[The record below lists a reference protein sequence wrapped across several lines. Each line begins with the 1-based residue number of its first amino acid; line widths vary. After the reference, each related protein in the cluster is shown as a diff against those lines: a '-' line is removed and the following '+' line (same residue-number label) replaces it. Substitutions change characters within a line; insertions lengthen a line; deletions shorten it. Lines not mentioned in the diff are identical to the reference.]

1 MAEDASG
8 RAAGSTPA
16 MTSGTFLLSTPT
28 LRVSGT
34 GDLIFAISQTGG
46 NAGWVMQAAAFKPA
60 TAAVASPAPTGSAAA
75 TPAPAI
81 TFIGRTQANVNSANT
96 KVALT
101 TPAGIQNGNLM
112 LAVVDSWNSTPPAP
126 SGWTQLPGTAIN
138 SSADYAAAFT
148 RIWHSGDPTSYT
160 FTGVNYPKA
169 IMRVYSG
176 ATGIDASKPAPA
188 SIVNTKG
195 PSFTLPALPA
205 TTVPSD
211 EYVAFFANDNTSA
224 AITGPSD
231 LTDGIRDQ
239 AQWASFDADKLIA
252 NQGTVPPA
260 ETAIISSGNWIGYV
274 VTLSATGT
282 IATPTPTSSVTPTPV
297 PTPSPTATPIPSA
310 SPSVSP
316 TTSATP
322 TPVSPI
328 TYIGRT
334 EAPTS
339 VATGAPSTVT
349 VNLANITANGGV
361 QNGDFLVFCVA
372 AWSSAAACPSG
383 TSQIG
388 TTHNSSNDY
397 ISLCTA
403 QWATGGPASYSVTAN
418 YPKLIMRDYRGA
430 NSVDAWTVAPATI
443 GGNTSGTSFSI
454 PTLAATATASEVYA
468 GCFFDDQAVT
478 AGPSNLTNGVVDEVQ
493 WGSFDGDKLIS
504 AQGTIPAAQ
513 TATGK

>member
-1 MAEDASG
+1 
-8 RAAGSTPA
+8 
-16 MTSGTFLLSTPT
+16 
-28 LRVSGT
+28 
-34 GDLIFAISQTGG
+34 
-46 NAGWVMQAAAFKPA
+46 
-60 TAAVASPAPTGSAAA
+60 
-75 TPAPAI
+75 
-81 TFIGRTQANVNSANT
+81 
-96 KVALT
+96 
-101 TPAGIQNGNLM
+101 
-112 LAVVDSWNSTPPAP
+112 
-126 SGWTQLPGTAIN
+126 
-138 SSADYAAAFT
+138 
-148 RIWHSGDPTSYT
+148 
-160 FTGVNYPKA
+160 
-169 IMRVYSG
+169 
-176 ATGIDASKPAPA
+176 
-188 SIVNTKG
+188 
-195 PSFTLPALPA
+195 
-205 TTVPSD
+205 
-211 EYVAFFANDNTSA
+211 
-224 AITGPSD
+224 
-231 LTDGIRDQ
+231 
-239 AQWASFDADKLIA
+239 
-252 NQGTVPPA
+252 
-260 ETAIISSGNWIGYV
+260 
-274 VTLSATGT
+274 
-282 IATPTPTSSVTPTPV
+282 
-297 PTPSPTATPIPSA
+297 
-310 SPSVSP
+310 VSP